1 MKYQINDIELN
12 VCDQGHG
19 EQVLVFL
26 HYWGGSLRTWG
37 QVIKRLENHFRCIA
51 YDHRGWGN
59 SDAPPSGYRI
69 EDLAHDAEGL
79 IRKLGLRRYVLIG
92 HSMGGKVAQL
102 LASWHPAGLE
112 GLLLVAPSPP
122 VPMTVPE
129 EQRKRMIEAYGKRQD
144 VEVLIQHVL
153 TALPIPQK
161 LCEIII
167 EDSLRGAPQAKR
179 AWPEVGMLEDISPA
193 VRGINVP
200 TLVLAGEND
209 QVERVQ
215 TLEQELIPRI
225 PDAQM
230 KVIPRSGHLSPL
242 EVPDEIAA
250 EIQNFLVSLRPK
262 IG

>member
-12 VCDQGHG
+12 VCDQGLG
-19 EQVLVFL
+19 EQVLFFL

-37 QVIKRLENHFRCIA
+37 EVIKRLENHFRCIA

-122 VPMTVPE
+122 VPMTVTE
-129 EQRKRMIEAYGKRQD
+129 EQRKRMIEPYGKRQD
-144 VEVLIQHVL
+144 VEVLIPIFPLGMINAHLIRSDHGCILVDAGLPESEKKIQR
-153 TALPIPQK
+153 ALRSVG
-161 LCEIII
+161 LSFVVSER
-167 EDSLRGAPQAKR
+167 SFRNLRR
-179 AWPEVGMLEDISPA
+179 RE
-193 VRGINVP
+193 RGN
-200 TLVLAGEND
+200 LS
-209 QVERVQ
+209 QV
-215 TLEQELIPRI
+215 
-225 PDAQM
+225 
-230 KVIPRSGHLSPL
+230 
-242 EVPDEIAA
+242 
-250 EIQNFLVSLRPK
+250 
-262 IG
+262 